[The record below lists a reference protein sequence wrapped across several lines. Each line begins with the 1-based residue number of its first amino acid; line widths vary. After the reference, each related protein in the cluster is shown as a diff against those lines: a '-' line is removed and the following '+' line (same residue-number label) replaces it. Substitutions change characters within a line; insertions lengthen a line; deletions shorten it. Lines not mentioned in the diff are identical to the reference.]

1 MYAQCHEFSAHDILF
16 LDPLACGEML
26 SIPEMEWF
34 QAEMFLS
41 MDDLLVS
48 AGFHPTQIFFFG
60 YYFLFWLLLSI
71 RLATLNSQPFTKR
84 K

>member
-48 AGFHPTQIFFFG
+48 AGFHPTQIFFLVIIFYFG
-60 YYFLFWLLLSI
+60 YY
-71 RLATLNSQPFTKR
+71 
-84 K
+84 